1 MVAWVGSRRG
11 MRCVDRLAVAGLLAA
26 GFPLHAKE
34 KDPELPAM
42 ECPIEAPVRVA
53 SERSLAQFSGLL
65 EDCTNVAVVVSPAT
79 QANRPSETTRS
90 IPAGGIDDQDDFYWN
105 GTDAAPTV
113 VARRED
119 ARIKDGKLR
128 ASQVR
133 RSADGSVVAIVPPP
147 SADPLLSASATALSA
162 PAAVAKV
169 PIGHDPGD
177 VEAILA
183 LRPRSYTTPFDQE
196 IAGAARRHGVDP
208 LLLHAVITQESR
220 YRHRAVSSAGA
231 RGLMQVMPQTGRGL
245 GVHNADLL
253 FDARTNIDAGARL
266 LKSLWAR
273 LGGRLDLVLAAYNAG
288 EGAVRKYGMTVPPY
302 RETRDYVVKVRAAY
316 TRLAGESGI
325 AANLK

>member
-1 MVAWVGSRRG
+1 MVAWVEFRRG
-11 MRCVDRLAVAGLLAA
+11 VRRVEGLVIAGVLTAGL
-26 GFPLHAKE
+26 PLQAKE

-53 SERSLAQFSGLL
+53 SDRSLAQFAGLL
-65 EDCTNVAVVVSPAT
+65 DDCTNLAVVVSPAT
-79 QANRPSETTRS
+79 EANKPSEIGRS
-90 IPAGGIDDQDDFYWN
+90 IPVGGIGDEDGIYWDDGD
-105 GTDAAPTV
+105 
-113 VARRED
+113 RD
-119 ARIKDGKLR
+119 ARIIARGKSGEKT
-128 ASQVR
+128 AIAPKVR
-133 RSADGSVVAIVPPP
+133 RSANGSVVAIVPPP
-147 SADPLLSASATALSA
+147 TTEPLLSVSSATIPTRLSLE
-162 PAAVAKV
+162 
-169 PIGHDPGD
+169 HDDGT
-177 VEAILA
+177 VESILS
-183 LRPRSYTTPFDQE
+183 LRPRSYSTPFDQE

-220 YRHRAVSSAGA
+220 YRHRAVSRAGA

-273 LGGRLDLVLAAYNAG
+273 FGGRLDLVLAAYNAG

-302 RETRDYVVKVRAAY
+302 RETRDYVVKVRAVY

-325 AANLK
+325 AANLN

>member
-1 MVAWVGSRRG
+1 MVSWVGFRRG
-11 MRCVDRLAVAGLLAA
+11 ICRVDTIAVCGLLAVSQNVQA
-26 GFPLHAKE
+26 RE

-53 SERSLAQFSGLL
+53 SDRSLAQFSGLL
-65 EDCTNVAVVVSPAT
+65 EDCTNLAVIVAPAT
-79 QANRPSETTRS
+79 QANKPADTTRS
-90 IPAGGIDDQDDFYWN
+90 IPAGGIDDLENGYWDES
-105 GTDAAPTV
+105 GGDTRV
-113 VARRED
+113 IARNSG
-119 ARIKDGKLR
+119 ARDT
-128 ASQVR
+128 AQTTQVR
-133 RSADGSVVAIVPPP
+133 RSSGGSVVAIVPPP
-147 SADPLLSASATALSA
+147 VTEPLIAISASNATTQLA
-162 PAAVAKV
+162 
-169 PIGHDPGD
+169 IEHDDGS

-183 LRPRSYTTPFDQE
+183 LRPRSYSTPFDNE
-196 IAGAARRHGVDP
+196 IASAARRHAVDP

-220 YRHRAVSSAGA
+220 YRHRAVSPAGA

-273 LGGRLDLVLAAYNAG
+273 FGGRLDLVLAAYNAG

-316 TRLAGESGI
+316 TKLAGESGI
-325 AANLK
+325 AANLN